1 MQLKNLC
8 IYVCGGTV
16 PAAVSTQPMHGAL
29 PVLMP
34 CFFMPLSFVCMVAV
48 LL

>member
-1 MQLKNLC
+1 MF
-8 IYVCGGTV
+8 
-16 PAAVSTQPMHGAL
+16 AAAQSLPQAAQPMHGAL